1 MGQPQIARMY
11 VLHRAFRRE
20 FGLLPG
26 AVAAVKD
33 GDGRRSA
40 AVSGHVL
47 VLLGLLQDH
56 QDRGSRLVRPWL
68 RERIRP
74 QPTATGQEQLPT
86 ATGQD
91 QLLATSGQERLL
103 DAVSEQLEVFDALL
117 DVLVADL
124 GGWAGE
130 ADRWTRD
137 RLVRTGTVLEGT
149 TAAEAAWFRA
159 GQSVTG
165 RLLWLLVG
173 RPAYLRHIRAMR
185 GPTGDDEPLDR
196 PSPSPQRLCAQAP

>member
-1 MGQPQIARMY
+1 MSGCAAGAMGQLQIARMY

-91 QLLATSGQERLL
+91 QLLATSGQDHLPTCVRPGTPAGCRL
-103 DAVSEQLEVFDALL
+103 
-117 DVLVADL
+117 
-124 GGWAGE
+124 G
-130 ADRWTRD
+130 
-137 RLVRTGTVLEGT
+137 
-149 TAAEAAWFRA
+149 AA
-159 GQSVTG
+159 
-165 RLLWLLVG
+165 
-173 RPAYLRHIRAMR
+173 R
-185 GPTGDDEPLDR
+185 GL
-196 PSPSPQRLCAQAP
+196 